1 MQSDTTV
8 IIESEREQN
17 FSSSTLSTV
26 KGVLSFT
33 MYSWVTSIVPSVWLA
48 MKERWGTLSLVRIA
62 P

>member
-1 MQSDTTV
+1 
-8 IIESEREQN
+8 
-17 FSSSTLSTV
+17 V